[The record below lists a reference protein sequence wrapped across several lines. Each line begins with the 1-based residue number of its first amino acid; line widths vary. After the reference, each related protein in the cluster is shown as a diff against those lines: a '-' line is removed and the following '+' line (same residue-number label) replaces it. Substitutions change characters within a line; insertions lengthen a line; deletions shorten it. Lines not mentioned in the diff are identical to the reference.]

1 VDLQIHHYAPEQQ
14 RQFVGQVTAAL
25 EARPEISRSAAI
37 DFLPLNM
44 GNQQTVIHL
53 PGRDPLPD
61 VGMIQTDFASVT
73 PGYFQTMEIPL
84 AAGRDFSPA
93 DRPGATPV
101 AIVNQA
107 IAERVWPGE
116 NPVGKTFTF
125 GEPGETPVEV
135 VGLARNSKVRSLGE
149 RPVPLVYLPFAQNP
163 SARLTL
169 VARGS
174 AEATLGGLMRQ
185 AIHEADPAL
194 PLLNIAPITSIIGV
208 SLLPNRIAAGLAGLL
223 GGIGLVLAT
232 VGLYGLLAFSVTRR
246 RREIGVRMALGAQ
259 PRDVR
264 RLILRQGLGLTLT
277 GLVVG
282 FGLALAATRLVA
294 ALLFGVSPLD
304 PLTFGGIAAVL
315 AVTAAI
321 ACLVPA
327 IRATRTDPMIALRYD

>member
-1 VDLQIHHYAPEQQ
+1 
-14 RQFVGQVTAAL
+14 
-25 EARPEISRSAAI
+25 
-37 DFLPLNM
+37 
-44 GNQQTVIHL
+44 
-53 PGRDPLPD
+53 
-61 VGMIQTDFASVT
+61 
-73 PGYFQTMEIPL
+73 
-84 AAGRDFSPA
+84 
-93 DRPGATPV
+93 
-101 AIVNQA
+101 
-107 IAERVWPGE
+107 
-116 NPVGKTFTF
+116 
-125 GEPGETPVEV
+125 
-135 VGLARNSKVRSLGE
+135 
-149 RPVPLVYLPFAQNP
+149 
-163 SARLTL
+163 
-169 VARGS
+169 
-174 AEATLGGLMRQ
+174 MRQ

-232 VGLYGLLAFSVTRR
+232 VGLYGLLVFSVTRR